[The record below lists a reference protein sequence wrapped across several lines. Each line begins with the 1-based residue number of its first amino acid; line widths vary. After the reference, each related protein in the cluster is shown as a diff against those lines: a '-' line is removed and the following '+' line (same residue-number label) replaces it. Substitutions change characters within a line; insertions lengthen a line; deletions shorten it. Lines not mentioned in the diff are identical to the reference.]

1 MTGKSDG
8 DSRGIM
14 ECFKNGLGVIII
26 VSLDNR
32 KDLTTRSAALF

>member
-1 MTGKSDG
+1 MTGKSNG

-14 ECFKNGLGVIII
+14 ECFKSGLGVII

-32 KDLTTRSAALF
+32 KDLTTRSAVLF